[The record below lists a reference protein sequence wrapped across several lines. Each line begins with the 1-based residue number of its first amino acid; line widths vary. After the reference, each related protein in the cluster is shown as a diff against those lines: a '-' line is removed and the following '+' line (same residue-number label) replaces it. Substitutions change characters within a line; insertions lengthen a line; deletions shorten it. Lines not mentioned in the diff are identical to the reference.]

1 MRGIIPFH
9 VPPMFSSRSTTVAF
23 AARSTEQN
31 PVEVVSVG
39 LSGRLMVP
47 SQEEYDCTANEMT
60 AETARITCFVR
71 PRNGDRIIAY
81 LQHIGRIE
89 GVVKA
94 LTADGFTIAI
104 MATERKREK
113 LAAQLAWVAKR
124 QALGLP
130 EDRRHDRLTPRNPI
144 ADLLL
149 SDGNVAQCRII
160 DLSLSGAAVEIDV
173 RPAMGTNVRLGNMAG
188 RIVRHFMEGVA
199 IEFDSVQ
206 SRDALIEFL

>member
-1 MRGIIPFH
+1 
-9 VPPMFSSRSTTVAF
+9 MFSSRSTTVAF
-23 AARSTEQN
+23 AARSVETPPAEVL
-31 PVEVVSVG
+31 PVA

-47 SQEEYDCTANEMT
+47 SQDEYDCAAHEMT

-81 LQHIGRIE
+81 LQHIGRVE

-113 LAAQLAWVAKR
+113 LAAQLAWIAKR
-124 QALGLP
+124 HALGLP
-130 EDRRHDRLTPRNPI
+130 EDRRHDRLTPRNPL
-144 ADLLL
+144 ADLML
-149 SDGNVAQCRII
+149 SDGNIVPCRII
-160 DLSLSGAAVEIDV
+160 DLSLSGAAVETEI
-173 RPAMGTNVRLGNMAG
+173 RPAMGSNVRLGNMAG

-199 IEFDSVQ
+199 IEFDAVQ

>member
-1 MRGIIPFH
+1 
-9 VPPMFSSRSTTVAF
+9 MFSSRSTTVAF
-23 AARSTEQN
+23 AARSAET
-31 PVEVVSVG
+31 PAVDVVTVG
-39 LSGRLMVP
+39 LTGRLMVP
-47 SQEEYDCTANEMT
+47 SHEEYDCTANEMT

-89 GVVKA
+89 GIVQA
-94 LTADGFTIAI
+94 LTADGFTISI

-113 LAAQLAWVAKR
+113 LAAQLAWIAKR

-130 EDRRHDRLTPRNPI
+130 EDRRHDRLTPRHPS
-144 ADLLL
+144 ADLTF
-149 SDGNVAQCRII
+149 SDGTIVPCRII
-160 DLSLSGAAVEIDV
+160 DLSLSGAAVELEI
-173 RPAMGTNVRLGNMAG
+173 RPALGTDVRLGNMSG